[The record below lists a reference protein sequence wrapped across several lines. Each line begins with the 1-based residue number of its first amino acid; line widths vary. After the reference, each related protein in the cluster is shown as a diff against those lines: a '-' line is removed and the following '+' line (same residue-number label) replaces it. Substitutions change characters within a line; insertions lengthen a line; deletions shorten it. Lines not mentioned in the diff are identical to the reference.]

1 MGLPTANKRKLG
13 GGGEDEGP
21 FSPTKQQCRSEDQ
34 AWIAEAPG
42 QNMQKPSRP
51 SRLEELASVA
61 PPDWAAQ
68 RPALLTT
75 LLDDDDEFD
84 DEDFDD
90 DEEEERIDGKYLPPG
105 RTYSCRYSSSSE
117 EPGFGKTSSCYEDQ
131 GYSGGTSP
139 VHYGARAAYPTS
151 RSPQYWGYPSCPP
164 QQTIRCEENGKS
176 YLELG
181 PSPTSARN
189 RTPSGLDKCCDAE
202 RTSWCRRAPETS
214 CYRQRRLAVF
224 NLSMCKLGRYRQFTD
239 PSLLRSVLICN
250 TLRYIEREME
260 QEGCF
265 YGGLSGH
272 ATCAPPPPL
281 PPVPSPAEVD
291 PTFPPPQFLEV
302 PDITPSASSYRAGP
316 EFYEQSGR
324 ATPFPLLSGVCDAD
338 SGMGDDENARSINWG
353 SVLSLSSQSDLDPMN
368 NNELYSDSGASA
380 SSASAQDIGHEF
392 DDFLPNWKLTP
403 VSAEEVLK
411 SASSDPVPPLPSCQI
426 QAQDMELM
434 QVLVSS

>member
-13 GGGEDEGP
+13 GGGDEDGSL
-21 FSPTKQQCRSEDQ
+21 SPPKQCRSEDQ
-34 AWIAEAPG
+34 VWLAEAPG
-42 QNMQKPSRP
+42 QNLNLQKPSRP

-75 LLDDDDEFD
+75 LLDDEDEFD

-90 DEEEERIDGKYLPPG
+90 EEEDDKVEGKYIQG
-105 RTYSCRYSSSSE
+105 RTYSCRYSSEDSC
-117 EPGFGKTSSCYEDQ
+117 FNKTSSCYEDQ
-131 GYSGGTSP
+131 GYSGSTSP
-139 VHYGARAAYPTS
+139 VHYGS
-151 RSPQYWGYPSCPP
+151 RSTYSSSRNPQYWGYSSCQP

-189 RTPSGLDKCCDAE
+189 RTPSSIEKCCDAE
-202 RTSWCRRAPETS
+202 RTSWCRHAPETS

-250 TLRYIEREME
+250 TLRYIEKEME

-265 YGGLSGH
+265 YGGLNGH
-272 ATCAPPPPL
+272 SNCVPPPPL
-281 PPVPSPAEVD
+281 PPAPSPAEVD

-302 PDITPSASSYRAGP
+302 PDITPSPSSYRAGP

-324 ATPFPLLSGVCDAD
+324 ATPFPMLNSSCDTD
-338 SGMGDDENARSINWG
+338 SGMGDDDNARSINWG

-368 NNELYSDSGASA
+368 NNELYTDSTTT
-380 SSASAQDIGHEF
+380 QDLGHEF
-392 DDFLPNWKLTP
+392 DDFLPSWKLTP

-411 SASSDPVPPLPSCQI
+411 SASSDPVPSLPSCQI
-426 QAQDMELM
+426 QGQDMELM

>member
-1 MGLPTANKRKLG
+1 MGLPSANKRKLG
-13 GGGEDEGP
+13 GGDDEGP
-21 FSPTKQQCRSEDQ
+21 LSPAKQCRSEDQ
-34 AWIAEAPG
+34 AWIADVPG
-42 QNMQKPSRP
+42 QNVNLQKSFRP

-75 LLDDDDEFD
+75 LLEDDDEFD

-90 DEEEERIDGKYLPPG
+90 EEEDERMEGKYLPAG
-105 RTYSCRYSSSSE
+105 RTYSCRYSSEDSC
-117 EPGFGKTSSCYEDQ
+117 FNNKNSCYEDQ
-131 GYSGGTSP
+131 GYSGGSSP
-139 VHYGARAAYPTS
+139 VHYGARSSYASS
-151 RSPQYWGYPSCPP
+151 RSPQYWGYPASPP

-181 PSPTSARN
+181 PSPASARS
-189 RTPSGLDKCCDAE
+189 RTPSSLDKCCDAE

-260 QEGCF
+260 HEGCF

-272 ATCAPPPPL
+272 ATCTPPPPL
-281 PPVPSPAEVD
+281 PPTPSPAEVD

-302 PDITPSASSYRAGP
+302 PDITPAATSYRAGP

-324 ATPFPLLSGVCDAD
+324 ATPFPLLNSGCDTD
-338 SGMGDDENARSINWG
+338 SGMGDDDNARSINWG

-368 NNELYSDSGASA
+368 NNELYSDSSTT
-380 SSASAQDIGHEF
+380 QDLVHEF
-392 DDFLPNWKLTP
+392 DDFLPTWKLTP

-411 SASSDPVPPLPSCQI
+411 SASSESVPSLSPCQI
-426 QAQDMELM
+426 QGQDMELM

>member
-1 MGLPTANKRKLG
+1 MGLPSANKRKLG
-13 GGGEDEGP
+13 GGGEDDEGLL
-21 FSPTKQQCRSEDQ
+21 SSAKQCKSEDQ
-34 AWIAEAPG
+34 TWVADVPG
-42 QNMQKPSRP
+42 QNLNLPKPSKP

-75 LLDDDDEFD
+75 LLEDDDEVD
-84 DEDFDD
+84 DEDFD
-90 DEEEERIDGKYLPPG
+90 DEEEERIEGKYLPAG
-105 RTYSCRYSSSSE
+105 KSYSCRYSSE
-117 EPGFGKTSSCYEDQ
+117 DSCFNNKNSGYEDQ
-131 GYSGGTSP
+131 GYSGGSSSP
-139 VHYGARAAYPTS
+139 VHYVS
-151 RSPQYWGYPSCPP
+151 RSSYSSTKNSQYWGGYPSSSP

-181 PSPTSARN
+181 PSPASARN
-189 RTPSGLDKCCDAE
+189 RTPSSLDKCCDAE
-202 RTSWCRRAPETS
+202 RTSWCKRAPETS

-239 PSLLRSVLICN
+239 PSLLKSVLICN

-265 YGGLSGH
+265 YGGLPGH
-272 ATCAPPPPL
+272 ATCASPPPL
-281 PPVPSPAEVD
+281 PPTPSPAEVD

-324 ATPFPLLSGVCDAD
+324 ATPFPLANQCCDSDSGV
-338 SGMGDDENARSINWG
+338 GDEDNAKSINWG

-368 NNELYSDSGASA
+368 NNELFSDSSTT
-380 SSASAQDIGHEF
+380 QDLVHEF
-392 DDFLPNWKLTP
+392 DDFLPTWKLTP
-403 VSAEEVLK
+403 VSADEVLK
-411 SASSDPVPPLPSCQI
+411 SATSDTSPSLSPCQI
-426 QAQDMELM
+426 QGQEMELM

>member
-1 MGLPTANKRKLG
+1 MGLPSANKRKLSG
-13 GGGEDEGP
+13 GGAGGEEDGP
-21 FSPTKQQCRSEDQ
+21 LSPAKQCRSEDQ
-34 AWIAEAPG
+34 TWIADVPG
-42 QNMQKPSRP
+42 QNVNPLKPSRP

-75 LLDDDDEFD
+75 LLEDDDEFD

-90 DEEEERIDGKYLPPG
+90 EEEDERMDGKYLPAG
-105 RTYSCRYSSSSE
+105 RTYSCRYSAE
-117 EPGFGKTSSCYEDQ
+117 DPCFNNKNSCYEDQ
-131 GYSGGTSP
+131 GYSGGSSP
-139 VHYGARAAYPTS
+139 VHYGARSAYSSS
-151 RSPQYWGYPSCPP
+151 RSPQYWGYPSSPP

-181 PSPTSARN
+181 PSPASARS
-189 RTPSGLDKCCDAE
+189 RTPSAGLDKCCDAE

-272 ATCAPPPPL
+272 AATCSPPPPL
-281 PPVPSPAEVD
+281 PPTPSPPEVD

-302 PDITPSASSYRAGP
+302 PDITPAASSYRAGP

-324 ATPFPLLSGVCDAD
+324 ATPFPMLGSGCDTD
-338 SGMGDDENARSINWG
+338 SGMGDDDNARSINWG

-368 NNELYSDSGASA
+368 NNELYSDSSA
-380 SSASAQDIGHEF
+380 TQDLVHEF
-392 DDFLPNWKLTP
+392 DDFLPSWKLTP

-411 SASSDPVPPLPSCQI
+411 SASSEPVPSLSPCQI
-426 QAQDMELM
+426 QGQDMELM